1 MVQDSNIMAILT
13 ERQKEF
19 VAEGKR
25 WWDLVRA
32 GDDYVFDEIESLDKA
47 DAYKIY
53 YPISEGMLAND
64 EQLKQ
69 TEGY

>member
-1 MVQDSNIMAILT
+1 MFLMKS
-13 ERQKEF
+13 
-19 VAEGKR
+19 R

-32 GDDYVFDEIESLDKA
+32 GGDYVFDEIKTLNKA

-64 EQLKQ
+64 DQLKQ